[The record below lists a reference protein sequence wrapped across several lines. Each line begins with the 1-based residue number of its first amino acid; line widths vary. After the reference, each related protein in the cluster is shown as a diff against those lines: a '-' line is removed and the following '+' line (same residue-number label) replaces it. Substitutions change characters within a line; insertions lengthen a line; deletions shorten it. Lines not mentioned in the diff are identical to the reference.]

1 VAQNR
6 TDRTPVPQG
15 GKELL
20 LFEEFRASG
29 ADKAALVGQHI
40 DIFNRLKVPG
50 MLWQINK
57 SGKGTNDFDIWTNY
71 GVVKQGSMK
80 TLSIAAAQTFPNLG

>member
-1 VAQNR
+1 VAQKR

-50 MLWQINK
+50 ML
-57 SGKGTNDFDIWTNY
+57 
-71 GVVKQGSMK
+71 
-80 TLSIAAAQTFPNLG
+80 